1 MKKIALGR
9 GLDALIPQGAEK
21 IIHYEPSG
29 EVDINTIVP
38 NRLQPRRTFDYFKL
52 MELSASFKK
61 EGILQPLVVIK
72 QEDGYM
78 IVAGERRLRAA
89 KMAGLE
95 KVPVRILPPMDDSRL
110 LRLALIEN
118 LQREDLNPIEA
129 ALAYKQ
135 LLEKHNLSQ
144 AQLSDELGKSRP
156 AISNTIR
163 LLSLPDEVKTLIS
176 ENKLTEGH
184 ARALLSL
191 REPQEQIDLARR
203 FVDDSVTVREAE
215 KVTRKPRK
223 RRLIPK
229 TKDINIREAE
239 TFLKRKLSTSV
250 KIKPGL
256 KKGSIEIEYYG
267 AEDLNRLLDIFQTLP

>member
-1 MKKIALGR
+1 MGR
-9 GLDALIPQGAEK
+9 GLDALIPQGVER
-21 IIHYEPSG
+21 IIQNDFAG

-72 QEDGYM
+72 QEEGYM

-95 KVPVRILPPMDDSRL
+95 KVPVRVLPPMDDTRL

-129 ALAYKQ
+129 AHAYKQ
-135 LLEKHNLSQ
+135 LIEKHNLSQ

-163 LLSLPDEVKTLIS
+163 LLSLPDEVKILIS

-215 KVTRKPRK
+215 QVTRKPRK

-256 KKGSIEIEYYG
+256 KKGSINIEYYG

>member
-38 NRLQPRRTFDYFKL
+38 NRLQPRKTFDYFKL

-156 AISNTIR
+156 AISKAR
-163 LLSLPDEVKTLIS
+163 
-176 ENKLTEGH
+176 TE
-184 ARALLSL
+184 
-191 REPQEQIDLARR
+191 
-203 FVDDSVTVREAE
+203 
-215 KVTRKPRK
+215 
-223 RRLIPK
+223 
-229 TKDINIREAE
+229 
-239 TFLKRKLSTSV
+239 LSTSW
-250 KIKPGL
+250 
-256 KKGSIEIEYYG
+256 
-267 AEDLNRLLDIFQTLP
+267 